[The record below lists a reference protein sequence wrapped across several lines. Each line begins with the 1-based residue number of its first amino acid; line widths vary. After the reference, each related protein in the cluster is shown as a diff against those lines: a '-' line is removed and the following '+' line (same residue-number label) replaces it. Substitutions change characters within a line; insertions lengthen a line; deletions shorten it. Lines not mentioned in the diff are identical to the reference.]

1 MWCLRT
7 VDLRKQQGAFTADNL
22 QSIKVNSNM
31 ANIIGVHKDW
41 QTTYITNSIRAP
53 KDWQS
58 TDTTNTIRAHKKRVT
73 MMCTSGFLWGI
84 LHTQSIYS
92 CQIFILFFNV
102 HNSMT
107 HHLLLWNLKS
117 SEIMFLNSFLTH
129 HSFWGYSLK
138 VSQIPQFPSSTV
150 RAPQRGKIQKHT
162 KLSTLNSNLRSSC
175 VFLSPSDL
183 WCCWSFLPDAFL
195 VHPIST
201 TLSLQGL
208 VPIFGSSHWPLPI
221 K

>member
-1 MWCLRT
+1 MYIWFPVRH
-7 VDLRKQQGAFTADNL
+7 FTY
-22 QSIKVNSNM
+22 SK
-31 ANIIGVHKDW
+31 HW
-41 QTTYITNSIRAP
+41 
-53 KDWQS
+53 
-58 TDTTNTIRAHKKRVT
+58 
-73 MMCTSGFLWGI
+73 FLSDF
-84 LHTQSIYS
+84 HSMFY
-92 CQIFILFFNV
+92 V

-129 HSFWGYSLK
+129 HSFWGDSLK
-138 VSQIPQFPSSTV
+138 VSRSPQFPSSPV

-201 TLSLQGL
+201 TLSFQGL
-208 VPIFGSSHWPLPI
+208 VPIFGSSHCLYLLSRCFWVFKKLLMLIVMTYAFDLRRQRPEDGGQMDLCEFESRSAWSI
-221 K
+221 